1 VSTQICL
8 RFVIDGI
15 RDTMDHYRDGALPL
29 HRLSWE
35 LHSRIDTLVPHAPAV
50 WIDQLRDLHRRI
62 AEVQARGE
70 AAALGRPGASLG
82 GAGASLGEAAALGEL
97 DRGEL
102 EESLRR
108 LRAALENQ
116 WS

>member
-1 VSTQICL
+1 MSTQICR

-15 RDTMDHYRDGALPL
+15 RDTMDHYRAGALPL

-62 AEVQARGE
+62 AEVYERGE
-70 AAALGRPGASLG
+70 RSPF
-82 GAGASLGEAAALGEL
+82 GEL
-97 DRGEL
+97 DRRQVDD
-102 EESLRR
+102 SLRL
-108 LRAALENQ
+108 LRVALEHNRG
-116 WS
+116 

>member
-70 AAALGRPGASLG
+70 AG
-82 GAGASLGEAAALGEL
+82 GAGALAGAAASLGEAAALGEL

-116 WS
+116 

>member
-35 LHSRIDTLVPHAPAV
+35 LHSRINTLVPHAPAV

-62 AEVQARGE
+62 AEVHARGE
-70 AAALGRPGASLG
+70 AAASLGEAGASLG
-82 GAGASLGEAAALGEL
+82 GAGALGEL
-97 DRGEL
+97 ERRQL
-102 EESLRR
+102 EDSLRR
-108 LRAALENQ
+108 LRAALDHQ
-116 WS
+116 QR

>member
-35 LHSRIDTLVPHAPAV
+35 LHSRINTLVPHAPAV

-62 AEVQARGE
+62 AEA
-70 AAALGRPGASLG
+70 
-82 GAGASLGEAAALGEL
+82 ASLGEAGAPLAERER
-97 DRGEL
+97 RGL
-102 EESLRR
+102 EDSLRR
-108 LRAALENQ
+108 LRTALESQ
-116 WS
+116 RS

>member
-1 VSTQICL
+1 MSTQICL

-35 LHSRIDTLVPHAPAV
+35 LHSRINTLVPHAPAV

-62 AEVQARGE
+62 AEVHARGE
-70 AAALGRPGASLG
+70 TG
-82 GAGASLGEAAALGEL
+82 ALGEL
-97 DRGEL
+97 ERRQL
-102 EESLRR
+102 EDSLRR
-108 LRAALENQ
+108 LRAALESAYRDQ
-116 WS
+116 L